1 MENKKVVGKR
11 QRRRRRRG
19 ARSLSIIKQDRG
31 VTLTH
36 SVVWVHN
43 HKRRE
48 ENRRSLIE
56 SRDLLSCLLA
66 LVIMQLLPPNSPQ
79 LLLDPV
85 PTFQCLI
92 FFFFFSFFQVSFLNI
107 VISLSSCAYVYIQL
121 RYRTNFLLSSRQSI
135 RVTRRQLQTRRR
147 CITWSFFFY
156 RFIIIPFGS
165 RRLYAIDWLS
175 VGNGSSCLRLSAFT
189 KCVRAQFFMPNRYT
203 KAQQ

>member
-1 MENKKVVGKR
+1 MGKR

-92 FFFFFSFFQVSFLNI
+92 FFFFSFFQVSFLNI